1 VLENG
6 AFFNGLKMALGFSN
20 IIALLSGAIIGI
32 VVGILPGM
40 GPMVGMVILLPFS
53 YYLSP
58 SVAMSLL
65 LGIYCGGYFGGG
77 IPAVLVRTPG
87 VPSSIMTSLDGYPLT
102 KRGEGQLALSATVV
116 GSFSGGMISVLIL
129 ILLAP
134 VIAKIAVNF
143 GPAEYFMVAVFGLV
157 VMIMAHKERLLKAI
171 LLTCLGL
178 WFSTVGI
185 DSQTLV
191 PRFTFGTTMLQNGLS
206 VAPMCLGFF
215 GIGQS
220 LLLLERQILETRD
233 ISVSLTKSS
242 LDLSKIIAAFRY
254 PLTLIKSGL
263 IGTFVGILPG
273 AGSVLGSF
281 LSYQEAKRSSRY
293 PEKFG
298 KGAIEGCL
306 ASEAG
311 NNAVPAGAMLPLLT
325 LGIPG
330 DPVAAVLISIFV
342 VNGIYPGPLLLMKEP
357 ELIHSIY
364 ISLFLINIVAFLLII
379 FFLRTF
385 ARVVEIPNKLLSISI
400 MVLCLVGLY
409 SFNLRVFD
417 MIVALV
423 MGVMGYVMLR
433 MEWPFVTWVL
443 GLVLGPIIEQRMR
456 EALSLSQGNPAIFI
470 QSPICLTL
478 FIISLL
484 VIVAPFVGGKIKLY
498 IREFNWLIKQSDN

>member
-1 VLENG
+1 MIEPS
-6 AFFNGLKMALGFSN
+6 AFILGLRQALGFAN
-20 IIALLSGAIIGI
+20 IIALISGTIIGI
-32 VVGILPGM
+32 IVGILPGM

-53 YYLSP
+53 YYLP
-58 SVAMSLL
+58 PTVALSLL

-77 IPAVLVRTPG
+77 IPAVLIRTPG

-102 KRGEGQLALSATVV
+102 KKGEGQLALSATVV
-116 GSFSGGMISVLIL
+116 GSFSGGIISVLIL

-134 VIAKIAVNF
+134 IMARVAVNF

-157 VMIMAHKERLLKAI
+157 VMVMAHLGRIFQAI

-178 WFSTVGI
+178 WFSTVGF
-185 DSQTLV
+185 DGQTMV
-191 PRFTFGTTMLQNGLS
+191 VRFTFGTVMLRNGLEI
-206 VAPMCLGFF
+206 APMCLGFF

-220 LLLLERQILETRD
+220 LLLLERQILETD
-233 ISVSLTKSS
+233 DMSISLSS
-242 LDLSKIIAAFRY
+242 NNLDFSKVIYAFKHR
-254 PLTLIKSGL
+254 LTLIKSGI

-273 AGSVLGSF
+273 AGSILGSF
-281 LSYQEAKRSSRY
+281 LSYQEAKRSSRH

-298 KGAIEGCL
+298 KGAPEGCM
-306 ASEAG
+306 AAEAG

-330 DPVAAVLISIFV
+330 DPIAAILISIFI
-342 VNGIYPGPLLLMKEP
+342 VNGIYPGPLLLIKEP
-357 ELIHSIY
+357 ELINSIY
-364 ISLFLINIVAFLLII
+364 VSLFLVNIIGFILII

-385 ARVVEIPNKLLSISI
+385 SMVVKFPNKLLAISI

-409 SFNLRVFD
+409 TFNLRVFD

-423 MGVMGYVMLR
+423 MGILGYLMLR

-456 EALSLSQGNPAIFI
+456 ESLSLSRGNPAIFI
-470 QSPICLTL
+470 QSPICITL
-478 FIISLL
+478 LIASIL
-484 VIVAPFVGGKIKLY
+484 VIVLPLLKKRTNKL
-498 IREFNWLIKQSDN
+498 